1 MLRELPKLFA
11 GYQEDGSVTL
21 DYHTRIYFGHLT
33 S

>member
-1 MLRELPKLFA
+1 MLLELPKLFA
-11 GYQEDGSVTL
+11 RYQEGGFVTL